1 MQQKLFALSL
11 GFGGLILATHHTFA
25 AVSGPFAGPARTGAA
40 CAGAACAAPVAAAP
54 REACA

>member
-11 GFGGLILATHHTFA
+11 GFGGLILATHHAFA